1 MFKPYTDYAIEKT
14 VELLAIDSPTGYTA
28 EAAEYVKN
36 EFEALGYPAFIT
48 NKGGV
53 AATLGGKDE
62 ENALLIQAHID
73 TLGGMVRHIK
83 DNGRLTI
90 VPLGGLRANS
100 IESENCRII
109 TRKNGSYEGTFA
121 LVNPS
126 IHVNGEF
133 ADTKRDFD
141 SCEVTVDEK
150 VASAEDVKKLGISAG
165 DIVCFEPR
173 TRVTRSGYIKSRFLD
188 DKLSVGI
195 ILAFA
200 KYLKEQKLEPA
211 QKIYVHITV
220 YEEVGHGASAVP
232 SAFKNIRDVLAID
245 MGCVG
250 EKLTC
255 TERQVSICAKDR
267 SGPYSY
273 EMVQRLVN
281 AAEKNGADFAVDI
294 YPFYSSDASATMTG
308 GLDARHGLIGPG
320 VFASHGYERSHRD
333 GAENTLKLLAGLV

>member
-1 MFKPYTDYAIEKT
+1 MFKQYTDYAIEKT
-14 VELLAIDSPTGYTA
+14 MQLLAIDSPTGYTE
-28 EAAEYVKN
+28 EAAAWLRN
-36 EFEALGYPAFIT
+36 EFEALGYPAFLT

-53 AATLGGKDE
+53 AATLGGRDK
-62 ENALLIQAHID
+62 ENALLIEAHID

-83 DNGRLTI
+83 DNGKITL

-109 TRKNGSYEGTFA
+109 TRKNGTYEGTFA

-141 SCEVTVDEK
+141 ACELTVDENVK
-150 VASAEDVKKLGISAG
+150 SAEDVKNLGISAG
-165 DIVCFEPR
+165 DIVCFETR
-173 TRVTRSGYIKSRFLD
+173 ARVTKSGYIKSRFLD

-200 KYLKEQKLEPA
+200 KYLKEQNIVPE
-211 QKIYVHITV
+211 QNIYVHITV
-220 YEEVGHGASAVP
+220 FEEVGHGASAVP
-232 SAFKNIRDVLAID
+232 SAFKNITDVLAID

-255 TERQVSICAKDR
+255 TEHQVSICAKDR

-273 EMVQRLVN
+273 PMVQRLIA

-294 YPFYSSDASATMTG
+294 YPHYSSDASATMCG